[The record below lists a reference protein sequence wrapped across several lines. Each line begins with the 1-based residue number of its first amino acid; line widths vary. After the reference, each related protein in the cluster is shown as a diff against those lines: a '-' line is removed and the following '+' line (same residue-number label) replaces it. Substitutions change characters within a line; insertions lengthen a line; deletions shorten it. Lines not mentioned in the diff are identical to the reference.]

1 MYLYALF
8 CLVLAT
14 LLGLTWI
21 EVTAAGVLTSARHV
35 AARYVGVALERAQDD
50 VMESIANQ
58 TAANVQSGSTAPLV
72 APSPGPPLPA
82 CSTAPCAFSIA
93 TSVALAGQTQGESAE
108 QAQPNGNVV
117 ALNDQQNPGVG
128 EQRIAAVLTASA
140 SNLAGAII
148 ATSSRRIV
156 LRVFQVPPYVALS
169 SVDEPTAAGGNVQD
183 FAGTCD
189 GSASCGG
196 VDNRVHAL
204 VRCSDPAT
212 PAACNGLPDLPAD
225 SFTSNSWQNADAAPS
240 AWSR

>member
-14 LLGLTWI
+14 LLGLTWL
-21 EVTAAGVLTSARHV
+21 EVTAAGIVTSARHV

-58 TAANVQSGSTAPLV
+58 TAANVQSGSAAPLV

-82 CSTAPCAFSIA
+82 CAAAPCPFSIT
-93 TSVALAGQTQGESAE
+93 TSVALAGQTQPASS
-108 QAQPNGNVV
+108 GNVI

-128 EQRIAAVLTASA
+128 EQRMAAVLTATA
-140 SNLAGAII
+140 SNAGGAVL
-148 ATSSRRIV
+148 ATSTRRVV
-156 LRVFQVPPYVALS
+156 LRVFAVPPYVALS
-169 SVDEPTAAGGNVQD
+169 SVDEPTTAGGNVQD

-189 GSASCGG
+189 GRASCGG

-212 PAACNGLPDLPAD
+212 PAACNGLPDLPSD
-225 SFTSNSWQNADAAPS
+225 SFASNAWQNADAAPS